1 MGLLQSV
8 LATRTKGAEL
18 TVDALPDFASLSD
31 DDLSLLIRQAEGEE
45 EAISVRRRYL
55 HARID
60 VLRGARVERLRS
72 QVEAGTLDLH
82 TPAALERPIFEG
94 TGETPEEHE
103 VDVSDVAALSDD
115 ELRSTIL
122 ELEREEDD
130 ISLHRRVL
138 HGRIDILRAER
149 ERRRR
154 GGLHVEPTDLGPILG
169 GSSR

>member
-1 MGLLQSV
+1 M
-8 LATRTKGAEL
+8 
-18 TVDALPDFASLSD
+18 DALPDFASLSD
-31 DDLSLLIRQAEGEE
+31 DDLSLLIRKAEQEE
-45 EAISVRRRYL
+45 EAISIRRRFL

-60 VLRGARVERLRS
+60 VLRGARVDRLRS
-72 QVEAGTLDLH
+72 QVEDGTLDL
-82 TPAALERPIFEG
+82 PAPASLERPIFEG
-94 TGETPEEHE
+94 TGEPPEEHE
-103 VDVSDVAALSDD
+103 VDISDIAALSDD

-130 ISLHRRVL
+130 ISLYRRVL

-154 GGLHVEPTDLGPILG
+154 GGLHVEPNDLGPILG

>member
-1 MGLLQSV
+1 
-8 LATRTKGAEL
+8 
-18 TVDALPDFASLSD
+18 VDALPDFASLSD
-31 DDLSLLIRQAEGEE
+31 DDLALLIRGAEEEE
-45 EAISVRRRYL
+45 EAISVRRRFL

-60 VLRGARVERLRS
+60 LLRGARAERLRD
-72 QVEAGTLDLH
+72 QVDNGTLDL
-82 TPAALERPIFEG
+82 PAPATLERPIFEG
-94 TGETPEEHE
+94 TGDPPPEHE
-103 VDVSDVAALSDD
+103 LDASDVATLSDD
-115 ELRSTIL
+115 ELRATIV